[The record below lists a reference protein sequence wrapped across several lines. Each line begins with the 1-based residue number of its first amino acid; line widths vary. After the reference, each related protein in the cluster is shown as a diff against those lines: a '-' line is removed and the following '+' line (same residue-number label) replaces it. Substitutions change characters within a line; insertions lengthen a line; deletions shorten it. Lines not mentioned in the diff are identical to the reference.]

1 MTALS
6 ARVTTNTTTPVAVQA
21 IAPASRGARP
31 YGELRV
37 TNADATNA
45 VVISSLL
52 IDALSEEA
60 RTNHPVLRAGD
71 ARADAATWNAAA
83 VRAWEDPVAKLG
95 VMGAD
100 RAKRADDGDLLYGV
114 EQKLPLFGK
123 PQAAR
128 AVAQAEA
135 QTQRHE
141 AAFRALQLRRDLV
154 KQLLRVALAER
165 LLELGR
171 DDVASLETL
180 VATTED
186 KYRNGFATQVELLQT
201 QNERARRANLLL
213 TDNSLLRADQASLN
227 RFLGRTNGSEWPR
240 LMLPPPATALSPVDE
255 LVRHAAETAPQLDVL
270 RASVRQSESS
280 VALARKQRLPDVSVG
295 LEGRQFADTG
305 EFREGLVTFGVSIPW
320 GNRSRYAADVKREQR
335 KADAAQLDIAD
346 LQLTLRDEITRLAIQ
361 IENAQREAELYRG
374 EIIPR
379 TQQALDS
386 ARANWLNNRGQLR
399 DVLEARRL
407 LIESQATEARALAEQ
422 QSMLA
427 DLSLHCGLGDLSN
440 HVPSNTAQER
450 NSK

>member
-1 MTALS
+1 MKTYLVLGS
-6 ARVTTNTTTPVAVQA
+6 WFLVLGLRVVAVEN
-21 IAPASRGARP
+21 PS
-31 YGELRV
+31 
-37 TNADATNA
+37 ATTA
-45 VVISSLL
+45 VVISPAL
-52 IDALSEEA
+52 IDALAEEA
-60 RTNHPVLRAGD
+60 RTNHPALRAGD

-171 DDVASLETL
+171 DDVASLDTL
-180 VATTED
+180 ATTTED
-186 KYRNGFATQVELLQT
+186 KYRNGLATQVELLQT
-201 QNERARRANLLL
+201 QNERARRVNLLR
-213 TDNSLLRADQASLN
+213 TDTSLLRAEQASMN

-240 LMLPPPATALSPVDE
+240 LMLPPPAVALPPVDE
-255 LVRHAAETAPQLDVL
+255 LVRHAAATAPQLDVM
-270 RASVRQSESS
+270 RASVRQAESS

-305 EFREGLVTFGVSIPW
+305 EFREGMVTVGVSIPW

-335 KADAAQLDIAD
+335 KADAAQFDIAD

-361 IENAQREAELYRG
+361 IENAQRVAELYRG

-379 TQQALDS
+379 TQQALES
-386 ARANWLNNRGQLR
+386 ARANWLNNRGALR

-427 DLSLHCGLGDLSN
+427 DLSLHCGLGDLSRHAPN
-440 HVPSNTAQER
+440 NTAQER
-450 NSK
+450 NAK